1 NNFDPLDSGDASED
15 ADSDG
20 LSNVGEYTNNADPHD
35 QDTDNDYMPDGWEV
49 DNNLEPDDDTGSN
62 GANGDPDGDD
72 YTNLSE
78 YLHGSDPQDDQSEP
92 ESTTTITVP
101 TEAGSIQSAVSA
113 SINDDTVEVMTGRY
127 YESIDLGGKAITLTG
142 TDPNDWWVV
151 ESTIIDGN
159 AAGTAVVDF
168 NDVDG
173 ANSVLTG
180 LMLTN
185 GEYGV
190 ACSNSSP
197 TISRCIVEDNNSH
210 GIYCSSGSPLIANN
224 IICLNGDDG
233 IYSSS
238 ATPPTIKNSWLYN
251 NDNGIGFSSATSAAT
266 VRNNTVVYNDS
277 NGIYVN
283 SGTAPAISN
292 CILWDNGDDLD
303 NCSGQLQR
311 HL

>member
-1 NNFDPLDSGDASED
+1 
-15 ADSDG
+15 
-20 LSNVGEYTNNADPHD
+20 
-35 QDTDNDYMPDGWEV
+35 
-49 DNNLEPDDDTGSN
+49 
-62 GANGDPDGDD
+62 
-72 YTNLSE
+72 
-78 YLHGSDPQDDQSEP
+78 
-92 ESTTTITVP
+92 
-101 TEAGSIQSAVSA
+101 VSA
-113 SINDDTVEVMTGRY
+113 SIDGDVVEVLRGRY

-151 ESTIIDGN
+151 ESTIIDAN
-159 AAGTAVVDF
+159 AAAAAVVDF

-185 GEYGV
+185 GEYGI

-210 GIYCSSGSPLIANN
+210 GIYCASGSPLIANN

-238 ATPPTIKNSWLYN
+238 SSPPTIKNSWLYN

-266 VRNNTVVYNDS
+266 VRNNTVVYSDS

-303 NCSGQLQR
+303 NCSATYSCIKEFRYGHYLR
-311 HL
+311 RNGHRGPRP